1 MYDHFSPAGV
11 KLNTLLK
18 PTILHLHSIFV
29 LDVDGQLHEHAK
41 VNIHT
46 APVFCACQSDVWSR
60 LMRSGCGTATRI
72 IRLNGQGALL
82 LSLLLPYRS
91 PQLLQHGRR
100 CPLALVFP
108 RVQRGTT
115 VRAVAVL
122 AIVVTSMCAGTS
134 VIGTERSGQSP
145 LPCPYCLALR
155 CLTQLSPLPALGS
168 LFRMQCDP
176 RRPWNQAADIIL
188 VQPDIGKLLGY
199 MRSHAAN
206 DVVLAFCP
214 VNGSARNPTV
224 TSACPHMQWGR
235 CFKA

>member
-1 MYDHFSPAGV
+1 VPRFRDELFSHLACTAVQSRNRRPSISLRLGLPVAVVGRMFSCFFFHLIGTMIALSNILCMYDHFSPAGV

-46 APVFCACQSDVWSR
+46 APVFCAYQSDVWSR

-91 PQLLQHGRR
+91 PPLLQHGRR

-115 VRAVAVL
+115 VCAVAVL

-145 LPCPYCLALR
+145 FPV
-155 CLTQLSPLPALGS
+155 LTVSPSVVSRNSPL
-168 LFRMQCDP
+168 C
-176 RRPWNQAADIIL
+176 RR
-188 VQPDIGKLLGY
+188 
-199 MRSHAAN
+199 
-206 DVVLAFCP
+206 
-214 VNGSARNPTV
+214 
-224 TSACPHMQWGR
+224 
-235 CFKA
+235 